1 LGGCVL
7 WKTVATRLTEVE
19 QFALV
24 GNDDYKYEYA
34 MKNHY
39 REDITIAQGLF
50 LGLYIMWLAEQTS
63 NFVKSPI
70 SAVVLRDNIMTPQP
84 DKLMDE
90 LLQRV
95 KLFTAQ
101 FENLFLACPDTGLQP
116 GKFVERVKEFV
127 SSIAY
132 LRKEYVEEWVGH
144 AVEEGLQ
151 QIYEAPNLIPLG
163 TTIVV
168 NPTDSQSAAMQRT
181 TDAMVVALRGQ
192 EDGKQDMDR
201 IISNLNAMKLGC
213 EKTYLQLTQ
222 GQEGPSAEE
231 IQNAVHADA
240 EIMAAGM
247 MGPYKVGQ
255 DVCNVLNRV
264 HWFMVTD
271 LGLGEHI
278 NLQLRMVAIDQTLQY
293 LLRAPE
299 LRTPDVATQAM

>member
-1 LGGCVL
+1 MGGCVL

-116 GKFVERVKEFV
+116 GKFVERVKEF
-127 SSIAY
+127 
-132 LRKEYVEEWVGH
+132 
-144 AVEEGLQ
+144 
-151 QIYEAPNLIPLG
+151 
-163 TTIVV
+163 
-168 NPTDSQSAAMQRT
+168 SQ
-181 TDAMVVALRGQ
+181 
-192 EDGKQDMDR
+192 
-201 IISNLNAMKLGC
+201 
-213 EKTYLQLTQ
+213 
-222 GQEGPSAEE
+222 
-231 IQNAVHADA
+231 
-240 EIMAAGM
+240 
-247 MGPYKVGQ
+247 
-255 DVCNVLNRV
+255 VLN
-264 HWFMVTD
+264 
-271 LGLGEHI
+271 
-278 NLQLRMVAIDQTLQY
+278 
-293 LLRAPE
+293 LL
-299 LRTPDVATQAM
+299 